1 MHSQGALMNALKSLK
16 VGTKLIGGFS
26 AVTLIVVAVAVI
38 GYFNMASINAGM
50 TTLYED
56 RTVPIHELG
65 EVDML
70 LYKTRGDVYKYILLP
85 DEQTATLASIT
96 ANRAEIDRF
105 LDLYRATNLV
115 AEEVTALATLD
126 AAWVDY
132 QAAVTDVIAQVDA
145 GDSAGAVDNLR
156 DGSPASESR
165 KRVGAAIDDLLAINV
180 RVAEETHL
188 QGEAT
193 FANASLTLL
202 VATAF
207 AALLALG
214 LGIVITRAITVP
226 LGKVA
231 QAAAGIAAG
240 DLRQTVDVSSSDE
253 VGQMAR
259 SFSQM
264 IDYLKSMAVVAEQMA
279 DSDLTHAV
287 KPLSEHDALGTAFAR
302 MIDSLRGVVGQVTE
316 NATALGAAATQLASA
331 AGQAGAATNQIAATV
346 QEVARGTTQQTSGV
360 TQTASG
366 MEQMKRA
373 IDGVA
378 RGAQEQAGAVGKVAA
393 ITERLSGAIKQV
405 SGNAQ
410 TVTHDSANAAQAAQA
425 GAETV
430 ALTIK
435 GMDAIKTKVGVSATK
450 VREMGE
456 RSDQIGAIVETI
468 DDIASQTNLL
478 ALNAAIEAARAGEHG
493 KGFAVVADEVRK
505 LAERASSATK
515 EIGGLIAGMQRTVA
529 DAVRAMDEGAREVEN
544 GAAAANQS
552 GDALAAILKAAQ
564 AVQVQASAALQASDQ
579 MSQLSTQLIEAT
591 EGVSAVVEE
600 NTAATEEMAAGSTE
614 IVQAIEGIA
623 SISEENSA
631 AVQEVSASA
640 EEMSAQVEE
649 VSASAQSLS
658 TMAEGLQQIV
668 AQFKLSADRTGSSQT
683 VAVRA
688 ARAIHAVPVR

>member
-1 MHSQGALMNALKSLK
+1 MNVFASLK
-16 VGTKLIGGFS
+16 VGTKLIAGFL
-26 AVTLIVVAVAVI
+26 AVALVVVAVAVV
-38 GYFNMASINAGM
+38 GYTNMDSINAGM

-56 RTVPIHELG
+56 RTVPIEQLG
-65 EVDML
+65 VVDSILFKM
-70 LYKTRGDVYKYILLP
+70 RGDVYKYLILP
-85 DEQTATLASIT
+85 EERASTAAAMADNVSAINT
-96 ANRAEIDRF
+96 E
-105 LDLYRATNLV
+105 LDAYRLTEMV
-115 AEEVTALATLD
+115 AEERTALAVLD
-126 AAWVDY
+126 ATWVNY
-132 QAAVTDVIAQVDA
+132 QASVDKVVALIDSGDTDGALALIIDGGETSDARKAVGT
-145 GDSAGAVDNLR
+145 
-156 DGSPASESR
+156 
-165 KRVGAAIDDLLAINV
+165 AIDDLLAINV
-180 RVAEETHL
+180 RVAEETHIA
-188 QGEAT
+188 GEQT
-193 FANASLTLL
+193 FANASLTLI

-214 LGIVITRAITVP
+214 LGILITRAITVP
-226 LGKVA
+226 LSKVA
-231 QAAAGIAAG
+231 QAAAGIAVG
-240 DLRQTVDVSSSDE
+240 DLRQTVDVSSKDE

-259 SFSQM
+259 SFSLM
-264 IDYLKSMAVVAEQMA
+264 VDYLKSMAVVAEQVA
-279 DSDLTHAV
+279 DNDLTHAV

-302 MIDSLRGVVGQVTE
+302 MIDSLRSVVGQVTD
-316 NATALGAAATQLASA
+316 NATALGAASAQLASA

-393 ITERLSGAIKQV
+393 ISERLSGAIKQV

-410 TVTHDSANAAQAAQA
+410 TVTHDSASAAQAAQA

-430 ALTIK
+430 AQTIK

-515 EIGGLIAGMQRTVA
+515 EIGGLISGMQRTVA

-552 GDALAAILKAAQ
+552 GDALAEILKAAQ
-564 AVQVQASAALQASDQ
+564 AVQVQASAALQASEQ
-579 MSQLSTQLIEAT
+579 MGTLSAQLVEAT
-591 EGVSAVVEE
+591 EAVSAVVEE

-614 IVQAIEGIA
+614 IVQAIESIA

-631 AVQEVSASA
+631 AVQEVSAST

-668 AQFKLSADRTGSSQT
+668 AQFKLPDAASPTARQTHVTVPVRTR
-683 VAVRA
+683 VAVR
-688 ARAIHAVPVR
+688 